1 MKSMKKTEKCL
12 RVALATVRFDNVP
25 KTVISNCLS
34 RCHVPHA
41 RDILDY
47 EYSIRRNLDIESFS
61 RRLKADLEGWL
72 GVEIRRLH
80 ACGLHPV
87 LYVGFYSRTL
97 EFLNV
102 RVGEETVDRLA
113 KEGQS
118 IRFSFDSV
126 NNKRQIV
133 ISIPNEFISMIA
145 KFHFTLELS

>member
-1 MKSMKKTEKCL
+1 MQFKWSGRFEGYSLGSFKKDL
-12 RVALATVRFDNVP
+12 LSGIIVGIIAVPLAM
-25 KTVISNCLS
+25 
-34 RCHVPHA
+34 
-41 RDILDY
+41 
-47 EYSIRRNLDIESFS
+47 SFAIAS
-61 RRLKADLEGWL
+61 
-72 GVEIRRLH
+72 GVN
-80 ACGLHPV
+80 PV

-133 ISIPNEFISMIA
+133 ISIPNDFISMIA